1 MLKFRILPMAL
12 VAFGLPFMAAADSQ
26 TALEQ
31 QLSYMKGELTPTL
44 HTKAKARLFG
54 HRENTLTTSLSG
66 TLLVGKA
73 ITYDTHNHTPY
84 NEEPTDT
91 TTFNMVVAG
100 YMPDPAIGSV
110 SSNLSGVSTLAF
122 ARVVKLFNTP
132 PVPEADLICNLF
144 MTSSEDVQGVNIAGT
159 YLPLTKVGSSVK
171 NGTTHYNYQAVAL
184 NSNAPNYPQYFV
196 DEHAFCTTF
205 ESFNNTY
212 SNGSNVAVTLIP

>member
-12 VAFGLPFMAAADSQ
+12 VSFGLPLMAAADGQ
-26 TALEQ
+26 TELEQ
-31 QLSYMKGELTPTL
+31 QLSYMKGEFTPIPQV
-44 HTKAKARLFG
+44 KARAKLFG
-54 HRENTLTTSLSG
+54 RQATLLTTSLSG
-66 TLLVGKA
+66 TLIVGKA
-73 ITYDTHNHTPY
+73 ITYDSANHTPY
-84 NEEPTDT
+84 NEEPRDS

-100 YMPDPAIGSV
+100 YMPSPAIGSV
-110 SSNLSGVSTLAF
+110 SLSGVSTLAF

-184 NSNAPNYPQYFV
+184 DTVTPNYPQYFR

-212 SNGSNVAVTLIP
+212 PNGANVPVTLTP

>member
-44 HTKAKARLFG
+44 QTKAKARLFG

-73 ITYDTHNHTPY
+73 ITYDTNNHTPY

-110 SSNLSGVSTLAF
+110 SSNLSGVSSSASM
-122 ARVVKLFNTP
+122 RPSCHRLFSQP
-132 PVPEADLICNLF
+132 QAAVSPRWPLHA
-144 MTSSEDVQGVNIAGT
+144 SSSCST
-159 YLPLTKVGSSVK
+159 RLR
-171 NGTTHYNYQAVAL
+171 
-184 NSNAPNYPQYFV
+184 YPKQ
-196 DEHAFCTTF
+196 T
-205 ESFNNTY
+205 
-212 SNGSNVAVTLIP
+212 